1 MVGARE
7 VEGTKEVSGKGVGKI
22 EAKGLVGPVLFIPV
36 RTVPRSRS
44 TDDLQTYCTYST
56 KCLPSGR
63 AYNVSYMV

>member
-1 MVGARE
+1 MVGAGE
-7 VEGTKEVSGKGVGKI
+7 VEGTEEVSGKGVGKI
-22 EAKGLVGPVLFIPV
+22 EAKGLVGPVPV
-36 RTVPRSRS
+36 CTVPRSRS